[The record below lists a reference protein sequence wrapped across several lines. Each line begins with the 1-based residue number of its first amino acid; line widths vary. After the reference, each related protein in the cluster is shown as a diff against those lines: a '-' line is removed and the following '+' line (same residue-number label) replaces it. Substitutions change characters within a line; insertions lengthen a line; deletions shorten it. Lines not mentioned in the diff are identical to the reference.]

1 MTTAA
6 LSSDRIIIPLS
17 RSNYLQVRITTALT
31 TSDFSRGML
40 GTASLKYANVVFHT
54 LSHAILLTS

>member
-17 RSNYLQVRITTALT
+17 RSNSLQVRITTALT

-40 GTASLKYANVVFHT
+40 GTASLII
-54 LSHAILLTS
+54 AIITSPI

>member
-17 RSNYLQVRITTALT
+17 RSSSLQVRTTTALT

-40 GTASLKYANVVFHT
+40 GTASLIIAM
-54 LSHAILLTS
+54 ITSPI